1 MAGPLASG
9 PGLGHAELDLVQEE
23 PGPEDIVLRSFLKA
37 DIALLQVT
45 VS

>member
-9 PGLGHAELDLVQEE
+9 PSLWHAELDLIQEE
-23 PGPEDIVLRSFLKA
+23 PGPEDVMLRSFLKA